1 MRQRLSQVVQLQEYT
16 ERILESSPAGIAVID
31 RDDRILSANQAFAEL
46 VGRSRES
53 LAGEALKSLL
63 LLDSIPRPGE
73 GLQEAHVT
81 MNDVDRYLQLSAARL
96 EPGEDDAQSLLI
108 VQDVSDRVAMESALK
123 ERERLVSLGMLA
135 AGVAH
140 EVNTPITGI
149 SSYAQM
155 LLSETRP
162 EDPRYDLLKKVEKQT
177 FRASRIVN
185 SLLDFSRDR
194 PQHKR
199 PLELAPIIDSA
210 LDLLADRIRKNGVDV
225 SWSPPAEA
233 IRVFGEEG
241 QVDQV
246 ITNLVANA
254 VDAMPQGGTLTL
266 RVEADEQWIHV
277 TVEDTGAGISTAQL
291 EQIFQPF
298 FSTKLGQGG
307 TGLGLSI
314 SYNIVKRLGGEI
326 RVVSE
331 PGDGSRFILEL
342 PRHA

>member
-1 MRQRLSQVVQLQEYT
+1 M
-16 ERILESSPAGIAVID
+16 
-31 RDDRILSANQAFAEL
+31 
-46 VGRSRES
+46 
-53 LAGEALKSLL
+53 
-63 LLDSIPRPGE
+63 
-73 GLQEAHVT
+73 
-81 MNDVDRYLQLSAARL
+81 
-96 EPGEDDAQSLLI
+96 
-108 VQDVSDRVAMESALK
+108 
-123 ERERLVSLGMLA
+123 
-135 AGVAH
+135 
-140 EVNTPITGI
+140 
-149 SSYAQM
+149 
-155 LLSETRP
+155 
-162 EDPRYDLLKKVEKQT
+162 EKQT